1 MKTSTF
7 AALTMIIFAAILGCS
22 ESSDSVTENTFPD
35 GAALL
40 GLTQNHDLH
49 YIVYDSIVT
58 VSPESLIV
66 TRDTSFLN
74 ISVVRG
80 QQNRVE
86 LVVNGLAH
94 DLLTVD
100 QFGVLHSGQIRPQAQ
115 PPDTLYYYPTPVI
128 MPRIFGNGSAWS
140 FTSPMY
146 RENSVEKRKTLLN
159 LIYGYYVERKYVG
172 TISVVLPSQSF
183 TTYYFRAALFLNE
196 ASFDTLM
203 TIDEYY
209 APGVGPVKLVS
220 RFDRS
225 QRLTLLLSSD

>member
-1 MKTSTF
+1 MKTPII
-7 AALTMIIFAAILGCS
+7 ATMIMVFVAVIIGCS
-22 ESSDSVTENTFPD
+22 ESSDTATENTFPD

-40 GLTQNHDLH
+40 GLTRSHSLH

-66 TRDTSFLN
+66 TRDTSYIDL
-74 ISVVRG
+74 SVVPG

-86 LVVNGLAH
+86 LDVSGLAH

-100 QFGVLHSGQIRPQAQ
+100 QSGVLHTGQIRPQAQ
-115 PPDTLYYYPTPVI
+115 PPDTLYYYPTPII
-128 MPRIFGNGSAWS
+128 MPRVMGPGSAWS

-146 RENSVEKRKTLLN
+146 REGSVEKRKTLLN
-159 LIYGYYVERKYVG
+159 LIYGYYVERRYVG
-172 TISVVLPSQSF
+172 LVNIVLPSQSF
-183 TTYYFRAALFLNE
+183 EAYYFRAALFMNDS
-196 ASFDTLM
+196 SFDTLM

-209 APGVGPVKLVS
+209 APGVGPVKLLS

-225 QRLTLLLSSD
+225 QRLILLLNDH

>member
-1 MKTSTF
+1 MKTPTI
-7 AALTMIIFAAILGCS
+7 ATLMLVIIAVVIGCS
-22 ESSDSVTENTFPD
+22 ESSDTVTENTFPD

-40 GLTQNHDLH
+40 GLMQNHDLH

-66 TRDTSFLN
+66 SRDTSFLDVS
-74 ISVVRG
+74 IVRG
-80 QQNRVE
+80 QNNQVE
-86 LVVNGLAH
+86 LDVSGLAH
-94 DLLTVD
+94 DLLTID
-100 QFGVLHSGQIRPQAQ
+100 QSGVLHSGQIRPLAQ

-128 MPRIFGNGSAWS
+128 MPRVMGPGSAWS

-172 TISVVLPSQSF
+172 PVNVLLPSHSF
-183 TTYYFRAALFLNE
+183 ATYYFRTALFLDE
-196 ASFDTLM
+196 SSFDTLM

-225 QRLTLLLSSD
+225 QRLILLLSSY